1 MRKNIVIMNI
11 MVACYWMTLYS
22 YVPNLPEYA
31 RSLGAD
37 AAVLGIIGGAY
48 GIAPVILRLPIGILS
63 DKLGKNKRMLI
74 IGMFILLLSCG
85 ILILAQNTGVIIAG
99 RIVAGAAA
107 AWWVV
112 LNATYAD
119 YHTNDLQVRA
129 QGILSASSSA
139 GKVAATLMG
148 GMIAQ
153 LFGVRSI
160 FVFAFMLAV
169 LCLFLAAGLKE
180 MPKPPQ
186 KKTFRELLPL
196 FKNRDLLIISG
207 IMIFAQLLCFSGP
220 ILFTVVIAQ
229 DIGASSF
236 QLGMLA
242 MLFFAAAGVSSL
254 FVGSGFYKKIGGIH
268 ALSAAFL
275 ISAFSFVPLF
285 YRDLPSIFFMQA
297 LSGLGFGIVSSATA
311 GLVIRSVAPEQR
323 GAAVGIYQSLY
334 AAGVLIGPVVAGSIT
349 QAVSLEAA
357 YWFLAGLSVA
367 AALLCYLLIP
377 KKYARM

>member
-119 YHTNDLQVRA
+119 YHTNDLAGESPRDPQRKLKRGKSCGHSDGRYDCAIIWRA
-129 QGILSASSSA
+129 LHLCVCVHAGGVVPVFGRWAQRNAQTSAEENVSGTSA
-139 GKVAATLMG
+139 
-148 GMIAQ
+148 
-153 LFGVRSI
+153 
-160 FVFAFMLAV
+160 
-169 LCLFLAAGLKE
+169 
-180 MPKPPQ
+180 
-186 KKTFRELLPL
+186 
-196 FKNRDLLIISG
+196 
-207 IMIFAQLLCFSGP
+207 
-220 ILFTVVIAQ
+220 
-229 DIGASSF
+229 
-236 QLGMLA
+236 
-242 MLFFAAAGVSSL
+242 
-254 FVGSGFYKKIGGIH
+254 
-268 ALSAAFL
+268 
-275 ISAFSFVPLF
+275 
-285 YRDLPSIFFMQA
+285 
-297 LSGLGFGIVSSATA
+297 
-311 GLVIRSVAPEQR
+311 LV
-323 GAAVGIYQSLY
+323 
-334 AAGVLIGPVVAGSIT
+334 
-349 QAVSLEAA
+349 
-357 YWFLAGLSVA
+357 
-367 AALLCYLLIP
+367 
-377 KKYARM
+377 